1 MPVKYFYRL
10 QGSKSP
16 ALVKQ
21 AILARRVNGEPDAI
35 KAVFFGESSV
45 TCVKHAS
52 VSPLAARHI
61 YPSPALISVMLPV
74 FRR

>member
-21 AILARRVNGEPDAI
+21 AMLARRVNDEPDAI
-35 KAVFFGESSV
+35 KAVFCGESSV
-45 TCVKHAS
+45 TGVKHAG
-52 VSPLAARHI
+52 VSPLAARRI
-61 YPSPALISVMLPV
+61 YPERALISVTLPV
-74 FRR
+74 SRQ